1 MHHDELSHQR
11 FRGKTNEVTKF
22 VVKILIEAKLGRDNP
37 LFPKWMLSPHFTLN
51 GRGLISLAWKRERKG
66 GSSGLPR

>member
-37 LFPKWMLSPHFTLN
+37 LFPQMDVVSTFYLEW
-51 GRGLISLAWKRERKG
+51 
-66 GSSGLPR
+66 